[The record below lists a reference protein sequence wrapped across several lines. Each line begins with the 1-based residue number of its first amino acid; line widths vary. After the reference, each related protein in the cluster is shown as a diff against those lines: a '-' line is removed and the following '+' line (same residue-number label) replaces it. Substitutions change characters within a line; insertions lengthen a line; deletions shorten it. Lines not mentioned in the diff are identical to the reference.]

1 MDYTIN
7 NETND
12 IVWHNREYLSILA
25 DYSVYSFIKTLVKIN
40 KLPEILEYKKNYKL
54 LEKIPNFKIE
64 MGFGLHIG
72 WAI

>member
-1 MDYTIN
+1 
-7 NETND
+7 
-12 IVWHNREYLSILA
+12 
-25 DYSVYSFIKTLVKIN
+25 VKIN
-40 KLPEILEYKKNYKL
+40 KLPEILEYQKNYKL